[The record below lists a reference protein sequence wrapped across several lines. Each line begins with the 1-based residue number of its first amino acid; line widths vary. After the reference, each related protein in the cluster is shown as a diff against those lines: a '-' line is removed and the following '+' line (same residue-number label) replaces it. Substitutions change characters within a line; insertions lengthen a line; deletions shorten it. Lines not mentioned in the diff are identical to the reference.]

1 MDKNVSSGF
10 DAARLAPIPGMMK
23 GVVDAGDL
31 SGMVTLVWRDGEEV
45 QLNIVGQR
53 DIENKKPMTRDTLF
67 RIASMTKPITSVAA
81 LMLMEEGKI
90 RLDDP
95 ITKWLPEFADMKV
108 LKDPKGPLS
117 ETYPA
122 PRIITV
128 EDLMTHRSGF
138 AYAFTSSGPIG
149 KAHEDVLGQPLDNN
163 KTPDQWLAALATLP
177 LTYPPGQQLH
187 YSHSTE
193 VLGFLIGR
201 VAGTTYRDFIMER
214 ILSPLGMKDTDFY
227 VPKDKR
233 DRAAV
238 VYQQDQETGTLK
250 PVPFPHY
257 DSPPAYTAGGG
268 GLISTLDDYL
278 LFARMLL
285 NKGELNGRRYIARE
299 TFELMTTNH
308 LSEDQRQIPFL
319 GMPMWSGLGFGLGL
333 SVVVDPVKHEWMG
346 AGSQGSFGWP
356 GAFGTWWQADPRKNM
371 ILIFLIQNYTPLT
384 PDMAGQ
390 AVTGARMGARVAC
403 PMFQKMVY
411 GALTA

>member
-1 MDKNVSSGF
+1 
-10 DAARLAPIPGMMK
+10 
-23 GVVDAGDL
+23 VVDAGDL

-45 QLNIVGQR
+45 ELNIVGQR
-53 DIENKKPMTRDTLF
+53 VIENKKPMTRDTLF

-108 LKDPKGPLS
+108 LKDPKGPLH

-138 AYAFTSSGPIG
+138 AYGFTSSGPIG

-250 PVPFPHY
+250 PVPFPQY

-285 NKGELNGRRYIARE
+285 NKGELNGRRYITRE

-333 SVVVDPVKHEWMG
+333 SVVMDPVKHEWMG

-356 GAFGTWWQADPRKNM
+356 GAFGTWWQADPQKNM